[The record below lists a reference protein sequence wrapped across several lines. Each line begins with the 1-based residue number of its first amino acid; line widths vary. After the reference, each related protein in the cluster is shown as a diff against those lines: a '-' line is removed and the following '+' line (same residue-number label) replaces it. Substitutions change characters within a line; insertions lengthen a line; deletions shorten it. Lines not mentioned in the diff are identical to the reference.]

1 MERHIKLADVE
12 AVVKDVYEKYKDL
25 EVDGETD
32 PRLKGVDASKF
43 GIAVTL
49 TDGRTVTVGDVD
61 TLSPLRGHFACTGIC
76 SASRA
81 KTRQAEQTALLQAL
95 PEGKSGRKA

>member
-32 PRLKGVDASKF
+32 PRLKGVDAS
-43 GIAVTL
+43 
-49 TDGRTVTVGDVD
+49 
-61 TLSPLRGHFACTGIC
+61 
-76 SASRA
+76 
-81 KTRQAEQTALLQAL
+81 
-95 PEGKSGRKA
+95 